1 MFMILS
7 RCEVEDEG
15 ISVSRSLGVKVLVEE
30 KPQIEIF
37 PSAVVLSKDRR
48 AKAAGH
54 TESTIF
60 CFTKGKKDPIV
71 KIYACVKVCLFM
83 FLGV

>member
-1 MFMILS
+1 M
-7 RCEVEDEG
+7 EDEG

-48 AKAAGH
+48 AKAGH

-60 CFTKGKKDPIV
+60 CFTKGKKT
-71 KIYACVKVCLFM
+71 
-83 FLGV
+83 

>member
-1 MFMILS
+1 M
-7 RCEVEDEG
+7 EDEG

-48 AKAAGH
+48 AKAGH

-71 KIYACVKVCLFM
+71 KIYACVNVYLFM